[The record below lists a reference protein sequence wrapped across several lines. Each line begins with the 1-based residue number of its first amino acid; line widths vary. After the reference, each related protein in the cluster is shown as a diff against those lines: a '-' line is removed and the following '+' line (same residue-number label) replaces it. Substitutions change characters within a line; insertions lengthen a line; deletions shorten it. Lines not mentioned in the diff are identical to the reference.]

1 MEAKLRVSRIGRAPV
16 AVPADVKVGI
26 NGQAVSVEGK
36 LGKLQLDVHADVSVA
51 QTDGNIL
58 VSVEGDHRDVRAL
71 HGLTR
76 ALINNMVTGVTK
88 GFEKSLTLI
97 GVGYRASVVGKNL
110 KLEVGKS
117 HDVLL
122 AIPEGITAEVNKK
135 QDVILLKGTDKC
147 HVGQFAAEIMRE
159 RPVEPYKGKGIRI
172 TGTHVKLKAGKK
184 AGKK

>member
-16 AVPADVKVGI
+16 AIPTDVKVGI
-26 NGQAVSVEGK
+26 NGQAVTIEGK
-36 LGKLQLDVHADVSVA
+36 LGKLDLDVHTDVTVK

-58 VSVEGDHRDVRAL
+58 VTVEGDNKFQRSL

-76 ALINNMVTGVTK
+76 ALVNNMVIGVTQ

-122 AIPEGITAEVNKK
+122 EIPLGITAEVNKK
-135 QDVILLKGTDKC
+135 QDNIILKGSDKC
-147 HVGQFAAEIMRE
+147 HVGQFAAVIMKE